1 MLRKDIKKTNDIL
14 SVILSIAGVVFVI
27 AIAMSSTL
35 LEIAVKFFVSLIIVI
50 VIGKHIEKDK

>member
-35 LEIAVKFFVSLIIVI
+35 LEIAVKFFRFSY
-50 VIGKHIEKDK
+50 HCNCYW